1 SALTD
6 LLEPIII
13 NHSGIWSIGVLR
25 RNWRTP
31 IGLVFKGSY
40 RRFTRSRVAY
50 PFRKGATATKHR
62 AKVTSLAV
70 VRFSPIMTA
79 SNHS

>member
-1 SALTD
+1 VLTD

-25 RNWRTP
+25 RNWQTP

-40 RRFTRSRVAY
+40 RRIEASCVGY
-50 PFRKGATATKHR
+50 PARKETTSAKHR
-62 AKVTSLAV
+62 AKVTPLAI
-70 VRFSPIMTA
+70 VRVSPIMTA
-79 SNHS
+79 SNHP